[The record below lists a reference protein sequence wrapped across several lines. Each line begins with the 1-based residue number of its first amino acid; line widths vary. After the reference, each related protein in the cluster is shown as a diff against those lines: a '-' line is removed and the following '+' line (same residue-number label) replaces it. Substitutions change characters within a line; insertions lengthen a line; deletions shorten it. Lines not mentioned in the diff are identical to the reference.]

1 VGCYTPSMGGFTRRR
16 ALTGALAAGLFAAAF
31 ALPSAQSRTTTTK
44 PEPPP
49 VALAPRP
56 EASDL
61 DAITRIKEEA
71 LQRSQ
76 VMDTLW
82 YLTDV
87 HGPRLTNSP
96 GLKAAAAWAEGR
108 LRDWSVTN
116 VREETWG
123 PFGRGWSNE
132 KLAANVLAPR
142 PFPLIAAPRA
152 WTPGT
157 DGSVTADAVVTAI
170 RTDADFAGW
179 TGKLSGMVVL
189 NQPAVDIR
197 LLTTPLARRLADQDL
212 VDMQVQPVNPGRGRG
227 GRAGGAPA
235 ANFTE
240 RLNQFFAREG
250 VVATLEPGTGRNDR
264 GSIMVHNAPA
274 TYRSANPPMMT
285 PQLIVSSEQYNRIF
299 RLVEGKVPVR
309 LELNVQNRFVGDS
322 LDAFNLVAEL
332 PGTDKAAEVVM
343 LGAHF
348 DSWHSATGATD
359 NAAGSAVMMEAMRI
373 LKTTG
378 LRLRRT
384 VRLVLWTGEEQGRLG
399 SLAYVKEH
407 FGDLDTMALKPEHA
421 RVSAYFNMDNGAGV
435 IRGVYLEGNEA
446 VRPIFTTWM
455 EPLRSL
461 GMTTMAIRGT
471 TNTDHQSIDAIG
483 IPAFQFIQDPLE
495 YGSSSHH
502 SSNDVYERV
511 QPEDMMKNAAIAAT
525 FVYHAAVRDEL
536 LPRKPLP
543 RPRPRPAAATQ

>member
-1 VGCYTPSMGGFTRRR
+1 MGGFTRRR

-123 PFGRGWSNE
+123 LFGRGWSNE
-132 KLAANVLAPR
+132 KLTANVLAPR
-142 PFPLIAAPRA
+142 PFPLVAAPRA

-157 DGSVTADAVVTAI
+157 DGPVTADAVVTAI
-170 RTDADFAGW
+170 RAEADFAGW
-179 TGKLSGMVVL
+179 TGKLSGKVVL
-189 NQPAVDIR
+189 NQPAADIR
-197 LLTTPLARRLADQDL
+197 LLTVPLGRRLTDQDL

-240 RLNQFFAREG
+240 RLNEFFAREG

-264 GSIMVHNAPA
+264 GGILVHNAPA
-274 TYRSANPPMMT
+274 AYRSANPPMMT
-285 PQLIVSSEQYNRIF
+285 PQLVVSSEQYNRIF
-299 RLVEGKVPVR
+299 RLVEGKVPVQ
-309 LELNVQNRFVGDS
+309 LELNVQNRFAGDS
-322 LDAFNLVAEL
+322 LDAFNVVAEL

-399 SLAYVKEH
+399 SQA
-407 FGDLDTMALKPEHA
+407 
-421 RVSAYFNMDNGAGV
+421 
-435 IRGVYLEGNEA
+435 
-446 VRPIFTTWM
+446 
-455 EPLRSL
+455 
-461 GMTTMAIRGT
+461 
-471 TNTDHQSIDAIG
+471 
-483 IPAFQFIQDPLE
+483 
-495 YGSSSHH
+495 
-502 SSNDVYERV
+502 
-511 QPEDMMKNAAIAAT
+511 
-525 FVYHAAVRDEL
+525 
-536 LPRKPLP
+536 
-543 RPRPRPAAATQ
+543 